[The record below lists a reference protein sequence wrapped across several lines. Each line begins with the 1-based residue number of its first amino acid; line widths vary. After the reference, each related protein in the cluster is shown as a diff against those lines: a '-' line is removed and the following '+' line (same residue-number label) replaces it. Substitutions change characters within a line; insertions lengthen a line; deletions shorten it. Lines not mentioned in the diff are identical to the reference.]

1 MFSISLSVAVCSIV
15 PCLPLGVSISLS
27 VAGCSLCRCLSLG
40 VLYVAVGRRC
50 DAVCR
55 WVYLFSRSVAGSSLC
70 RCRALGVLYVAVG
83 RPVTLSAPAGNAK
96 PSGIAVDWVADHLYW
111 TQVDRSGS
119 KPRGA
124 VVTSTT
130 DGRYKRSLIATGER
144 GHQLRATDGRY
155 KRSLIATG
163 ERGHRRPVQAQ
174 SDRHR

>member
-1 MFSISLSVAVCSIV
+1 MLAGETIFSISLYVLYFLVSRCMFYS
-15 PCLPLGVSISLS
+15 PLSA
-27 VAGCSLCRCLSLG
+27 AGCI
-40 VLYVAVGRRC
+40 YFF
-50 DAVCR
+50 VCR
-55 WVYLFSRSVAGSSLC
+55 WVFSMSLSVAGSSLC

-144 GHQLRATDGRY
+144 GHQLSPPTAGT
-155 KRSLIATG
+155 SA
-163 ERGHRRPVQAQ
+163 V
-174 SDRHR
+174 